1 MEPGLLGVSVQCL
14 LTGWIRVFER
24 VQNLRPGLTCQRNA
38 DTTVL
43 WMLSE
48 SRRGCK
54 ALACVE
60 SSGLRLHACG

>member
-1 MEPGLLGVSVQCL
+1 MEPGLLGGSVQCS
-14 LTGWIRVFER
+14 LTGWIRFFER
-24 VQNLRPGLTCQRNA
+24 VQKLRQVLMYQRNA
-38 DTTVL
+38 DTTVV